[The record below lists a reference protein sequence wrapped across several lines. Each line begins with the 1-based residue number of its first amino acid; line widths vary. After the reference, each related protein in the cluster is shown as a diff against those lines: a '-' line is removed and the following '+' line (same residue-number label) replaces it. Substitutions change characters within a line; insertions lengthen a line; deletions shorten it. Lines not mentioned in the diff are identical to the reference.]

1 MTRISLVILF
11 AGLAFSMVMPV
22 STGFFTFLS
31 LRLSAASPDH
41 VLPPQVLS
49 ADNPIICTPPK
60 HGYDPYGHTD
70 YYSFNVQSGIYTVVA
85 LLNLDTD
92 VLDPDPMYF
101 YLYSDEDY
109 TQEVSTTALQPK
121 IQKKATWRS
130 LGFFII
136 DGSNL
141 ENEKP
146 YYAGVCAVWGQLFII
161 EMENGK
167 NSSMKILEG
176 NNSVTGS
183 FTDIEI
189 IDAYQVYFESGFTYN
204 ITLDVPANI
213 SYDLFLSKGT
223 RNEKAALASSHS
235 EEHGIDESINSLI
248 VNETGNYCIVIT
260 NPNCY
265 QGSYTLDI
273 TGVEYVSETASFST
287 LAAIILPLALA
298 TVVVYRKR
306 RYYDH

>member
-1 MTRISLVILF
+1 
-11 AGLAFSMVMPV
+11 
-22 STGFFTFLS
+22 
-31 LRLSAASPDH
+31 
-41 VLPPQVLS
+41 VLS
-49 ADNPIICTPPK
+49 ADTPILGTPPK
-60 HGYDPYGHTD
+60 HGYDAYGHTD

-101 YLYSDEDY
+101 YLYSDDNY
-109 TQEVSTTALQPK
+109 TQEVSTTALQPR

-130 LGFFII
+130 LGFFTI
-136 DGSNL
+136 DGANL

-146 YYAGVCAVWGQLFII
+146 YYAGVLAVWGQRFII

-167 NSSMKILEG
+167 NTSMQILEV
-176 NNSVTGS
+176 NKSVTSS
-183 FTDIEI
+183 FNDIEI

-204 ITLDVPANI
+204 ITLDVPSNI
-213 SYDLFLSKGT
+213 SYDLFLFKGT

-248 VNETGNYCIVIT
+248 VNDTGYYCIVIT
-260 NPNCY
+260 NPNFY

-273 TGVEYVSETASFST
+273 TGVEYVSETKTASFSK
-287 LAAIILPLALA
+287 LVAVILPLALV
-298 TVVVYRKR
+298 TLVVYRKR